1 MNTPR
6 AWGYFLP
13 SKLNTAPLGI
23 IQRQA
28 TRNAISILFG
38 TIAGAVNTILILPAA
53 FDGFEEGWGLLK
65 VLTAYAMIFS
75 QFIHGG
81 IPNAIIRYFPK
92 LNDDS
97 RSIFLGRLF
106 LIPLFGSLL
115 FLLLIALTGSEGL
128 RLVNP
133 DDAEMLRNRLPE
145 LFVLTTV
152 LTFFFALNGYVSAI
166 LKTTLFQFLNETFLK
181 GWYLFVATLFLVDY
195 ISFDRLLLLYIAG
208 YIIATLFLVAQALQ
222 NGFRIRLTGTP
233 FPVPRREIVAY
244 SIYSILDRG
253 ASIVVT
259 NLDIIMIGI
268 LATLEDVAF
277 YTLAFYIGSVTMMP
291 QKSILTIA
299 NPVASAAVAA
309 NDNNALSEVYRKSS
323 LMQVLLGG
331 IIFAAIWASID
342 EIMFLLPDKF
352 SGGKWVVF
360 YIGLA
365 KLVQMATGVSGG
377 VLVYSK
383 HFRLNFRLNIVL
395 IALTILTN
403 YYFMHPDHLNMG
415 ITGAALATFI
425 AFAIHNVFKVVF
437 IQRYFG
443 MNPFNAKFGLV
454 VLMVGLT
461 AGGAYFWHP
470 FAATPFV
477 AVVVK
482 GVLVSAVLVLLARAL
497 GVLPPF
503 RQLLRL

>member
-1 MNTPR
+1 M
-6 AWGYFLP
+6 
-13 SKLNTAPLGI
+13 GI

-53 FDGFEEGWGLLK
+53 FGGFEEGWGLLK

-92 LNDDS
+92 LNEDS

-106 LIPLFGSLL
+106 LIPLIGSLL
-115 FLLLIALTGSEGL
+115 FLLLIALTGSDSL

-133 DDAEMLRNRLPE
+133 DDAEMLRSRLPE

-208 YIIATLFLVAQALQ
+208 YLIATLFLVAQALQ
-222 NGFRIRLTGTP
+222 NGFRLRLTGKA
-233 FPVPRREIVAY
+233 FPIPRREIVAY

-268 LATLEDVAF
+268 LASLEEVAF

-309 NDNNALSEVYRKSS
+309 NDKKALEEVYQKSS
-323 LMQVLLGG
+323 LMQFLLGG
-331 IIFAAIWASID
+331 ILFAAIWASID
-342 EIMFLLPDKF
+342 EIMLLLPDKF

-360 YIGLA
+360 YIGLT

-377 VLVYSK
+377 ILVYSK
-383 HFRLNFRLNIVL
+383 HFRLNFKLNVAL

-415 ITGAALATFI
+415 ITGAALATLI
-425 AFAIHNVFKVVF
+425 AFALHNAFKVAF
-437 IQRYFG
+437 IQKFFG
-443 MNPFNAKFGLV
+443 MNPFSLKFGMLV
-454 VLMVGLT
+454 LIIGLT
-461 AGGAYFWHP
+461 AGGAYLWHP
-470 FAATPFV
+470 LAQSPFLAIVLKGSLVTV
-477 AVVVK
+477 A
-482 GVLVSAVLVLLARAL
+482 LLLMARTL
-497 GVLPPF
+497 GLLPPF
-503 RQLLRL
+503 RQLLRF